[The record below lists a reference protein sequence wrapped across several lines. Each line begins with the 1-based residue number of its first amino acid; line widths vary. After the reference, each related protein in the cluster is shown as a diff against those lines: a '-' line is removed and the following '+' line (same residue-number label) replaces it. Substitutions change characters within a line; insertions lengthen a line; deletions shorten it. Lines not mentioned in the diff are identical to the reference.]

1 MRVPRVWKSL
11 FLLCLIFIQNG
22 KIFCEKEFSP
32 EEQDEI
38 ERNSER
44 HEFQAE
50 VGRLMDII
58 INSLY
63 TQKEIFLREI
73 ISNASDALDKIR
85 FLAVSNPEVLG
96 EQTELSIRIEYD
108 SDAKTITIT
117 DTGIGMTKQDLIH
130 NLGTVAKSGTTNFI
144 EAIKGGNLNLIG
156 QFGVGFYSTFLAG
169 SKVTVISKNND
180 DEQYVWESSAAHSFN
195 VLKDPRG
202 DTLKR
207 GTKVTIHLKQD
218 AYEFSEEEKIKGLV
232 RKYSEFIN
240 FPIYLRTKKEVTKEV
255 PVEEEEEEKKEDEEK
270 KDDVEVTEEKKEEK
284 KPKTKTVK
292 ENVWDWVLVN
302 DNKAIWLRNKDQID
316 EQEYDKFYKAL
327 TRETDD
333 PLAYIHFTA
342 EGEVEFKSILFIPK
356 KAPSD
361 MFENYYS
368 KSAGL
373 KLYVRRVLINE
384 EFDELMPRYLNF
396 IKGVVDSD
404 ELPLNVSRE
413 SLQQLKMMKVISRKL
428 VRKTLEMLKKLAESK
443 EEDDEDEEEEEE
455 EEAEEAKEAKETEEK
470 ETEEESPEKKEVKK
484 KEKEDKYLNFW
495 KEFGKNIK
503 LGIVEDPANR
513 SKLAKLTR

>member
-1 MRVPRVWKSL
+1 MRIAPIWKSVFLL
-11 FLLCLIFIQNG
+11 FLIFVQNG
-22 KIFCEKEFSP
+22 KVLCERDFSL
-32 EEQDEI
+32 EEQEELD
-38 ERNSER
+38 RNSER

-96 EQTELSIRIEYD
+96 EQTELCIRIEYD

-117 DTGIGMTKQDLIH
+117 DTGIGMSKQDLIH

-169 SKVTVISKNND
+169 SKVTVVSKNND
-180 DEQYVWESSAAHSFN
+180 DDQYIWESSAAHSFN
-195 VLKDPRG
+195 VIKDPRG

-218 AYEFSEEEKIKGLV
+218 AYEFSEEEKIKALV

-240 FPIYLRTKKEVTKEV
+240 FPIYLKTRKEVTKEV
-255 PVEEEEEEKKEDEEK
+255 PVEEEEDEEPVEKKE
-270 KDDVEVTEEKKEEK
+270 DDVEVTEEKKEK
-284 KPKTKTVK
+284 KQKTKSVK
-292 ENVWDWVLVN
+292 ETVYDWVHVN
-302 DNKAIWLRNKDQID
+302 DNKAIWLRNKDQIE

-327 TRETDD
+327 TKESDD

-443 EEDDEDEEEEEE
+443 DEEEEEDDEEEE
-455 EEAEEAKEAKETEEK
+455 EEAEEKEEK
-470 ETEEESPEKKEVKK
+470 ENVEKDEEENEEKKEGNK
-484 KEKEDKYLNFW
+484 KEKEDKYLGFW